1 MNENL
6 LHYIWQFCHFDIT
19 TLVTTNQH
27 SISILKVGVHNH
39 DAGPDFKS
47 SQIRIGDLI
56 WNGDV
61 ELHINSSDWNKH
73 KHQFDEKYNSVILH
87 VVWNHDTEIRNLKGD
102 EIPCL
107 QLCSF
112 VDENLLERYN
122 RLMKG
127 KNKILCE
134 PYIKQIDSFKLE
146 QFLDR
151 LLVERLEE
159 KTVHFINEFEIE
171 KNNWENTFYNALLY
185 TIGLRLNAPI
195 MLDLAKRLPL
205 SILQKH
211 RGSLFQIEAL
221 FFGVAGF
228 LNNAKDDYGL
238 SLFKEYTFLK
248 HKYELSEMKQ
258 SEWMFMRL
266 RPSSFPTVRLAQV
279 AILVHENLNLFSKVL
294 ETKSVQE
301 IQKLFKSEVNGYWLS
316 HYCFNKESVKRTK
329 SFGKDLINSIIIN
342 AICPMLFAYSK
353 RKLLP
358 NFQDLAIQLL
368 EECKSENNSI
378 IKQYSKIGITS
389 KSAAQSQALLQLRAK
404 YCETKK
410 CLNCNIGNQLL
421 TN

>member
-87 VVWNHDTEIRNLKGD
+87 VVWNHDAEIRNLKGD

-122 RLMKG
+122 RLMKS

-134 PYIKQIDSFKLE
+134 PYIKEIDPFKLE

-221 FFGVAGF
+221 LFGVAGF

-279 AILVHENLNLFSKVL
+279 AVLIHENLNLFSKVL
-294 ETKSVQE
+294 ETKS
-301 IQKLFKSEVNGYWLS
+301 IQDLNKLFKSEVNGYWLS
-316 HYCFNKESVKRTK
+316 HYRFNKESVKRTK
-329 SFGKDLINSIIIN
+329 SFGIDLINSIIIN

-353 RKLLP
+353 
-358 NFQDLAIQLL
+358 
-368 EECKSENNSI
+368 
-378 IKQYSKIGITS
+378 
-389 KSAAQSQALLQLRAK
+389 
-404 YCETKK
+404 
-410 CLNCNIGNQLL
+410 
-421 TN
+421 